1 MGKLYFENCG
11 KYPFLWPHNF
21 HLFFKRGSI
30 SCVPWDKYL
39 NQQNMRPCGRC
50 EWPVC
55 NDPTQ
60 LIWNWILSKYKKD
73 TEICKQSLWAATMLI
88 IFSQSEIV
96 KDLFLHN
103 CTNAQLHNCTITQLH
118 NCTYLW
124 LHPAP
129 HSRIRSDA
137 TESSTKSSFWP
148 FTLVIILI
156 RMVKLVK
163 FNLVIIL
170 MRMVGD
176 VGGETWSIETQPRS
190 PEFTP
195 TPGATFTWNQHNC
208 HHHNYDH
215 RHQLAKSGPHRSKF
229 DWGNI
234 KLTIC
239 ESTPPT

>member
-1 MGKLYFENCG
+1 MEGVNDLYVTTPLNWFEIGYC
-11 KYPFLWPHNF
+11 P
-21 HLFFKRGSI
+21 SI
-30 SCVPWDKYL
+30 KKTQKSASNL
-39 NQQNMRPCGRC
+39 C
-50 EWPVC
+50 EQPQCWSFSHRVR
-55 NDPTQ
+55 
-60 LIWNWILSKYKKD
+60 LSKTFFVQLY
-73 TEICKQSLWAATMLI
+73 
-88 IFSQSEIV
+88 
-96 KDLFLHN
+96 N
-103 CTNAQLHNCTITQLH
+103 CTFTQLH

-215 RHQLAKSGPHRSKF
+215 RHQLAKCGPHRS
-229 DWGNI
+229 I
-234 KLTIC
+234 VRLRHY
-239 ESTPPT
+239 

>member
-1 MGKLYFENCG
+1 MTL
-11 KYPFLWPHNF
+11 
-21 HLFFKRGSI
+21 RSR
-30 SCVPWDKYL
+30 D
-39 NQQNMRPCGRC
+39 
-50 EWPVC
+50 
-55 NDPTQ
+55 
-60 LIWNWILSKYKKD
+60 
-73 TEICKQSLWAATMLI
+73 
-88 IFSQSEIV
+88 SQSES
-96 KDLFLHN
+96 DLDSIRNSCDVFV
-103 CTNAQLHNCTITQLH
+103 CKCILH

-124 LHPAP
+124 LHPTP
-129 HSRIRSDA
+129 HSRIRSDT

-156 RMVKLVK
+156 RRFKLVKFNVVKLVK
-163 FNLVIIL
+163 FTLVIIL
-170 MRMVGD
+170 MRMVND

-215 RHQLAKSGPHRSKF
+215 RHQFAKSGPHRSMF
-229 DWGNI
+229 NWGII